1 MCRRHI
7 TNWRS
12 SVLFVHGDDNRNV
25 PSFAITLE
33 IMWRTSNVPNESNL
47 RPSCRNSDGQRP
59 EVCPNVVRP
68 VTCFEIA
75 GLPRELFERFTLGE
89 GKPQIP
95 SPVNRIAPKP
105 SRLTNRS
112 PPNKNVSPLLL
123 VAAISFDNP
132 PVKTPAAPA
141 EIAPKTFLVS
151 SQIKYVAATNAQLHL
166 SRRSFTEDGT
176 LNHQLRLTLI

>member
-1 MCRRHI
+1 MLHSCFVI
-7 TNWRS
+7 PS
-12 SVLFVHGDDNRNV
+12 SFVVRASSFLF
-25 PSFAITLE
+25 PL
-33 IMWRTSNVPNESNL
+33 L
-47 RPSCRNSDGQRP
+47 LCPSCRNSDGQRP

-112 PPNKNVSPLLL
+112 PILRLKRQQHPRDLL
-123 VAAISFDNP
+123 
-132 PVKTPAAPA
+132 
-141 EIAPKTFLVS
+141 PKTFFVS
-151 SQIKYVAATNAQLHL
+151 SQLKYVAAIDSQLRKGAWL
-166 SRRSFTEDGT
+166 QRSFTLSPVRQGT
-176 LNHQLRLTLI
+176 NPPWRVGP